1 MVNLDGRVPQP
12 KRCNSYLSH
21 DQKNEHLDGPQHSSR
36 CAHEHSQWS
45 FCAQS
50 RVAAQPLCSP
60 GFPRRRCSLVAE
72 SRFLM
77 SAAEFC
83 GGALPPPAEDQKMR
97 KESRG
102 QETSHPKLAGVEAVC
117 TPSSSGSLVLAVLCR
132 QCRP

>member
-60 GFPRRRCSLVAE
+60 GFHHAD
-72 SRFLM
+72 
-77 SAAEFC
+77 
-83 GGALPPPAEDQKMR
+83 GAHWEQR
-97 KESRG
+97 
-102 QETSHPKLAGVEAVC
+102 AV
-117 TPSSSGSLVLAVLCR
+117 S
-132 QCRP
+132 